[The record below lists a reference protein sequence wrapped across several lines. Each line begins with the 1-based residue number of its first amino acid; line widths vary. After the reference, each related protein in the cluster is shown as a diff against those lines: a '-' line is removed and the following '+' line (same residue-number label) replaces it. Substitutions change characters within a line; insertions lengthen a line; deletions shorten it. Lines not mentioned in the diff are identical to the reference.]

1 MQALDPDQTQHRP
14 GEIMQMKRTMAVLA
28 AGALWAVVACAQ
40 QPAYQQPPAYQAPP
54 ANSQQPNQSA
64 PNQSQQPAGQQQ
76 PAYQQQTSA
85 GQQPP
90 AYQQQPPAGQQ
101 QPAYQQQSDQ
111 PPPPAREPTLNVSPY
126 RHGNIARAQEYSRYA
141 FDAMTQAQQSNEFD
155 MGGHAE
161 HAKQLLA
168 QANDEMKLAA
178 EWANHRH

>member
-1 MQALDPDQTQHRP
+1 MLQVLDHVN
-14 GEIMQMKRTMAVLA
+14 IRTANLAVLRRFYNEVLGMKDGARPPFKFGGAWLYCGEQA
-28 AGALWAVVACAQ
+28 AVHLVEVAS
-40 QPAYQQPPAYQAPP
+40 PP
-54 ANSQQPNQSA
+54 
-64 PNQSQQPAGQQQ
+64 
-76 PAYQQQTSA
+76 A

-90 AYQQQPPAGQQ
+90 AYQPPPPAGQQ
-101 QPAYQQQSDQ
+101 PPSYQQQPDQ
-111 PPPPAREPTLNVSPY
+111 PPPGAREPTLNVSPY

-161 HAKQLLA
+161 RAKQLLA

>member
-1 MQALDPDQTQHRP
+1 
-14 GEIMQMKRTMAVLA
+14 MQMKRTTAVLA
-28 AGALWAVVACAQ
+28 TGALWAVVACAQ

-54 ANSQQPNQSA
+54 ANSQQPNQS
-64 PNQSQQPAGQQQ
+64 PP
-76 PAYQQQTSA
+76 PA

-90 AYQQQPPAGQQ
+90 PPAGQQ
-101 QPAYQQQSDQ
+101 QPSYQQQSDQ

-161 HAKQLLA
+161 RAKQLLA

>member
-1 MQALDPDQTQHRP
+1 MPALDPDQTQHRT
-14 GEIMQMKRTMAVLA
+14 GEIMQMKRTMTVLA
-28 AGALWAVVACAQ
+28 VGALWAIVACAQ

-54 ANSQQPNQSA
+54 GNQQQTNQSA
-64 PNQSQQPAGQQQ
+64 AP
-76 PAYQQQTSA
+76 A

-90 AYQQQPPAGQQ
+90 AYQPPPPAGQQ
-101 QPAYQQQSDQ
+101 PPSYQQQPDQ
-111 PPPPAREPTLNVSPY
+111 PPPGAREPTLNVSPY
-126 RHGNIARAQEYSRYA
+126 RHGNIASAQEYSRYA

-161 HAKQLLA
+161 RAKQLLA

>member
-1 MQALDPDQTQHRP
+1 
-14 GEIMQMKRTMAVLA
+14 MQMKRTMAVLA
-28 AGALWAVVACAQ
+28 AGALWAIVACAQ

-54 ANSQQPNQSA
+54 ANSQQPNQL
-64 PNQSQQPAGQQQ
+64 QQ
-76 PAYQQQTSA
+76 SA

-90 AYQQQPPAGQQ
+90 AYQQQ
-101 QPAYQQQSDQ
+101 SDQ
-111 PPPPAREPTLNVSPY
+111 PPPGAREPTLNVSPY
-126 RHGNIARAQEYSRYA
+126 RHGNIARAQEYSRNA
-141 FDAMTQAQQSNEFD
+141 FDAMTQAQQANEFD

>member
-1 MQALDPDQTQHRP
+1 
-14 GEIMQMKRTMAVLA
+14 MQMKRTMTVLA
-28 AGALWAVVACAQ
+28 VGALWAIVACAQ
-40 QPAYQQPPAYQAPP
+40 QPAYPQPPAYQAPP
-54 ANSQQPNQSA
+54 GNQQQTNQSA
-64 PNQSQQPAGQQQ
+64 PP
-76 PAYQQQTSA
+76 A

-90 AYQQQPPAGQQ
+90 PPAGQQ
-101 QPAYQQQSDQ
+101 PPSYQQQPDQ
-111 PPPPAREPTLNVSPY
+111 PPPGAREPTLNVSPY

-161 HAKQLLA
+161 RAKQLLA

>member
-1 MQALDPDQTQHRP
+1 M

-28 AGALWAVVACAQ
+28 AGALWAIVACAQ
-40 QPAYQQPPAYQAPP
+40 QPAYQQPPAYQGSPT
-54 ANSQQPNQSA
+54 SQQQTNQS
-64 PNQSQQPAGQQQ
+64 PPPAGQQPTVGQ
-76 PAYQQQTSA
+76 PAPSDQQEPPTGQQQPS
-85 GQQPP
+85 
-90 AYQQQPPAGQQ
+90 YQQQPPAGQQ
-101 QPAYQQQSDQ
+101 PPTYQQQSDQ
-111 PPPPAREPTLNVSPY
+111 PPPPAQEPRMNVSPY

-161 HAKQLLA
+161 RAKQLLA

>member
-1 MQALDPDQTQHRP
+1 MR
-14 GEIMQMKRTMAVLA
+14 MKRTTAVLA
-28 AGALWAVVACAQ
+28 AGALWAIVACAQ

-54 ANSQQPNQSA
+54 ANSQQPNQL
-64 PNQSQQPAGQQQ
+64 QQPAGQQ
-76 PAYQQQTSA
+76 P
-85 GQQPP
+85 
-90 AYQQQPPAGQQ
+90 
-101 QPAYQQQSDQ
+101 PAYQQQSDQ

-126 RHGNIARAQEYSRYA
+126 RHGNIARAQEYSRNA
-141 FDAMTQAQQSNEFD
+141 FDAMTQAQQANEFD

>member
-1 MQALDPDQTQHRP
+1 
-14 GEIMQMKRTMAVLA
+14 MQMKRTMAVLA

-54 ANSQQPNQSA
+54 ANQQQTNQT
-64 PNQSQQPAGQQQ
+64 QQPAGQQV
-76 PAYQQQTSA
+76 PAYQQESSAGQQSPTYQQQSSA

-90 AYQQQPPAGQQ
+90 AYQQQ
-101 QPAYQQQSDQ
+101 SDQ
-111 PPPPAREPTLNVSPY
+111 PPPGAREPTLNVSPY
-126 RHGNIARAQEYSRYA
+126 RHGNIARAQEYSRNA
-141 FDAMTQAQQSNEFD
+141 FDAMTQAQQANEFD